1 LLEQL
6 LHRQP
11 YGSPNALTRALME
24 GNLAYALMQQ
34 HKGEQAAALFQSAVS
49 TLAASPAS
57 ESLGYALICLRY
69 AKLKAQHKE
78 WYEAARYVER
88 GVKIESDV
96 IPRSSAMVEALELS
110 AQIYGKLSRR
120 DDAKDCLSR
129 VKAMRAMIESPR
141 PSSTVDVGA
150 LAAEMR

>member
-1 LLEQL
+1 
-6 LHRQP
+6 
-11 YGSPNALTRALME
+11 
-24 GNLAYALMQQ
+24 
-34 HKGEQAAALFQSAVS
+34 
-49 TLAASPAS
+49 
-57 ESLGYALICLRY
+57 
-69 AKLKAQHKE
+69 
-78 WYEAARYVER
+78 
-88 GVKIESDV
+88 
-96 IPRSSAMVEALELS
+96 MVEALELS